1 MLRKDELCFYAEPTR
16 GTPVKPEDYEGIRL
30 YWAPTDIHK
39 TRERLKSLEYG
50 VSELE
55 HRDYGQTEFVLT
67 DDDGYSHCFGV
78 STQR

>member
-1 MLRKDELCFYAEPTR
+1 MLNQRA

-55 HRDYGQTEFVLT
+55 RPDYGQTEFILT
-67 DDDGYSHCFGV
+67 DDDDYSHCYCV